1 MIPDE
6 QPPKERAHET
16 EARYYSKKIEEWLS
30 TEKPEVFGQ
39 HINAEISSQIADT
52 NLLLESLESLE
63 ATQALGGDDTA
74 EAKVK

>member
-1 MIPDE
+1 M
-6 QPPKERAHET
+6 
-16 EARYYSKKIEEWLS
+16 S

-52 NLLLESLESLE
+52 NLLVESLEALE
-63 ATQALGGDDTA
+63 ATQALGGDDSA